1 MKTDWSPTPESLDR
15 LLSWLDSDRDKAAQK
30 YEKIRLRLITF
41 FSCDGCGEAD
51 EILSDITFDRVMK
64 KLDQNQAPDSFVGD
78 KTLYF
83 LGFARNIRLEHLRSL
98 RVLENPPPANDTNDK
113 EHEEF
118 CLEEC
123 GQTLEPN
130 ENWLAVEYY
139 RFERAEKIAHRKKLA
154 EQFGLTLAG
163 LRTRIHRIRDSL
175 KPCIEECLEKRL
187 SEML

>member
-15 LLSWLDSDRDKAAQK
+15 LLSWLDSDRDKAARK

-41 FSCDGCGEAD
+41 FSCDGCGDVD

-64 KLDQNQAPDSFVGD
+64 KLEQNQVPDSFVGD

-98 RVLENPPPANDTNDK
+98 KVTENPPPHDDTTEK

-123 GQTLEPN
+123 GQKLEPD

-139 RFERAEKIAHRKKLA
+139 RFEKAEKIAHRKKLA

-175 KPCIEECLEKRL
+175 RPCIEECLEKRL